1 MRDQPDSIKKN
12 SADFFLF
19 RETSESL
26 YFNNIM
32 QLIILLVCFIWSSES
47 VLKAS

>member
-1 MRDQPDSIKKN
+1 MRDQPDSIEKN
-12 SADFFLF
+12 SLIFLF

-26 YFNNIM
+26 YFNNKM

-47 VLKAS
+47 ILKAG

>member
-1 MRDQPDSIKKN
+1 MRDQPDSIEKN
-12 SADFFLF
+12 SADFLF

-26 YFNNIM
+26 YFNNKM

-47 VLKAS
+47 ILKAG

>member
-1 MRDQPDSIKKN
+1 MRDQPDSIEKN
-12 SADFFLF
+12 SADFFV

-26 YFNNIM
+26 YFNNKM

-47 VLKAS
+47 ILKAG